1 VFSRVLVANRGEIAV
16 RVLRT
21 LHDLGIEGVAVY
33 SDADADSPPVRAA
46 DLAVRLGPAPA
57 AESYLVVERVVAA
70 ALETGAEAI
79 HPGYGFLSERPDFA
93 RACAEAGVV
102 FIGPSAEAMALLGDK
117 AASKQVAAAAGVPVV
132 PGLHGDELTDAEI
145 LDWADTQELPLLVKA
160 VAGGGGKGMR
170 VVRALD
176 DMPEALRAARGEAKA
191 AFGDERLLVERWIE
205 RPRHIEVQVI
215 ADTHGTVLHLG
226 ERECSLQ
233 RRHQKVI
240 EEAPSPVVGPELRER
255 MGRAAVELARSC
267 GYTGAGTVEFIAAAG
282 DPADFHF
289 LEMNA
294 RLQVEH
300 PVTEAVTGLDLVE
313 LQLRVAAGERLPL
326 RQDAVA
332 LTGHAV
338 EARVYAEDPAHGF
351 LPSSGRIVA
360 WHAPAGVR
368 FDSGVEEGTEV
379 TSHYDPLL
387 AKLIVSGP
395 DRAAAFARL
404 AGALGELRVVGPT
417 TNVAYLRALALREDV
432 RAGRIDTGL
441 LERIAP
447 GQPGVGEEAAPL
459 ALVALI
465 GTPESDDPWDAR
477 DGWRPGERGWARA
490 RLSGPEGDVQAAV
503 LPNGADGY
511 AADGL
516 HIRHERG
523 GLRVESGGVAR
534 HVDVYPD
541 GDSVWLVD
549 DGVPTHW
556 ELAGEAHEKGAV
568 PGSLEAPMPGTV
580 LDVRAEAG
588 AAVREGDI
596 LLVLESMKM
605 ELTIASPFDGVVGD
619 VAVRAGDRV
628 ARGQELAAVEPA

>member
-360 WHAPAGVR
+360 WHAPADVR

-588 AAVREGDI
+588 ATVREGDI